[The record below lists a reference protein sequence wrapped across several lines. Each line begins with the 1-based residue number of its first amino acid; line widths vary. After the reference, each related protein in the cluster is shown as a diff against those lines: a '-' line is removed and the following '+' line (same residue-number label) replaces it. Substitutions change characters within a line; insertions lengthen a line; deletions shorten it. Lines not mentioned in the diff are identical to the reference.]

1 MIVAVAVAVTH
12 VHGEIVVTVA
22 EVVGLLWYSVVVM
35 MLLECDAAP
44 LVGRCKGIRDGKEK

>member
-1 MIVAVAVAVTH
+1 MVIVAVAVTH

-44 LVGRCKGIRDGKEK
+44 LVGRCKGIRDG